1 MDIAIIV
8 FTILLIGVLCY
19 KGVPTP
25 IGGVACT
32 LILLV
37 YFGMDIYDGLLTT
50 YMGGFVSFVQKWFL
64 MFLIGAV
71 FGKIMD
77 VTGAADSLARVVLRV
92 VGEKRISLGICIVSA
107 LFIASGISVYITLF
121 IVLPLA
127 IKMCRRANLSRC
139 FIIAGYSLGI
149 NIGLSL
155 PYVAVANNVL
165 CTDYFGTEVSSGGL
179 LAIFCTAVYAVV
191 GMLWITYYERRLK
204 KKGIGYVPAENEQI
218 DIDDNQ
224 DAADLPHWILAVIP
238 MIVPI
243 LGVLAAIVLQFKYL
257 PHKWEPIKKYFV
269 DSINTTTATVI
280 NTSAIVGFG
289 TIITATPGYEV
300 AVEKILSINGHPLF
314 TALISVTLIAGVA
327 GASSAGI
334 VLAAPV
340 LTQILPLTDAAVFHR
355 TVIYGSLGLD
365 SLPHAGFL
373 QTECNLAGV
382 KFKDVYLPIIFM
394 ETVLMTLG
402 MGALYIVL
410 NIAFGLA

>member
-1 MDIAIIV
+1 MC
-8 FTILLIGVLCY
+8 LLQSC
-19 KGVPTP
+19 
-25 IGGVACT
+25 
-32 LILLV
+32 
-37 YFGMDIYDGLLTT
+37 F
-50 YMGGFVSFVQKWFL
+50 
-64 MFLIGAV
+64 
-71 FGKIMD
+71 
-77 VTGAADSLARVVLRV
+77 SLN
-92 VGEKRISLGICIVSA
+92 ICHTN
-107 LFIASGISVYITLF
+107 G
-121 IVLPLA
+121 
-127 IKMCRRANLSRC
+127 
-139 FIIAGYSLGI
+139 
-149 NIGLSL
+149 
-155 PYVAVANNVL
+155 
-165 CTDYFGTEVSSGGL
+165 
-179 LAIFCTAVYAVV
+179 
-191 GMLWITYYERRLK
+191 
-204 KKGIGYVPAENEQI
+204 
-218 DIDDNQ
+218 
-224 DAADLPHWILAVIP
+224 
-238 MIVPI
+238 
-243 LGVLAAIVLQFKYL
+243 
-257 PHKWEPIKKYFV
+257 EPIKKYFV

-402 MGALYIVL
+402 MGVLYIVL

>member
-340 LTQILPLTDAAVFHR
+340 LTQILPLTDAAVFHC

-402 MGALYIVL
+402 MGVLYIVL

>member
-1 MDIAIIV
+1 MDIIILV
-8 FTILLIGVLCY
+8 IAILLIGVLCY

-25 IGGVACT
+25 IGGVACS
-32 LILLV
+32 LILLI
-37 YFGMDIYDGLLTT
+37 YFRMDIYDGLLTT

-77 VTGAADSLARVVLRV
+77 ITGAADSLARMVLRV

-191 GMLWITYYERRLK
+191 GMLWITYYEKRMK
-204 KKGIGYVPAENEQI
+204 KKGIGYVPAENEQVSL
-218 DIDDNQ
+218 DDEV
-224 DAADLPHWILAVIP
+224 DPKDLPHWILAVIP

-243 LGVLAAIVLQFKYL
+243 IALNALKLQVEFALILGVAASIILLFKYL
-257 PHKWEPIKKYFV
+257 PHKWEPIKKHFV

-300 AVEKILSINGHPLF
+300 AVEKILGINGHPLF
-314 TALISVTLIAGVA
+314 VALISVTLIAGVA

-340 LTQILPLTDAAVFHR
+340 LTQILPLTNAAVFHR
-355 TVIYGSLGLD
+355 TVIYGSSVSYTHLT
-365 SLPHAGFL
+365 LP
-373 QTECNLAGV
+373 TNSRV
-382 KFKDVYLPIIFM
+382 
-394 ETVLMTLG
+394 
-402 MGALYIVL
+402 
-410 NIAFGLA
+410 